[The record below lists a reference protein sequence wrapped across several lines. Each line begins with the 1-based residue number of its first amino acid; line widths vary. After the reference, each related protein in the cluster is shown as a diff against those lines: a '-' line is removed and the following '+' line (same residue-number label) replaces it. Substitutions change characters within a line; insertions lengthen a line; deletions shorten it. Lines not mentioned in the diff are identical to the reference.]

1 MGPALQRAS
10 FQEHHGFL
18 QHTIPGHYT
27 LIRKCEIPYNTHK
40 LRSCLED
47 MPVSIFSLWAVPN
60 PKHASST
67 WCVLCLAQ
75 KSLNL
80 CPLSVGWFFE
90 KLLAKEREITKL
102 PPHVHSAVPP
112 QQGCCLLFSSQHPA
126 LPMESLGRYWHC
138 WCFHGE
144 QKCSMEKRLPG
155 STSNPG
161 IWHTEE
167 SWKEQRG
174 NSISRA
180 GKAVVERR
188 VSLLLPLSVATQ
200 LKICERRQ
208 ARRFWC
214 YFY

>member
-1 MGPALQRAS
+1 MKYHITPTSSGLAWKTCQLAYLACEQCQIPNMLLPHDVCCVWHRSHLISVPCQWNDFLKNCWPKKGRLQS
-10 FQEHHGFL
+10 FLLVCTLLFL
-18 QHTIPGHYT
+18 
-27 LIRKCEIPYNTHK
+27 
-40 LRSCLED
+40 
-47 MPVSIFSLWAVPN
+47 
-60 PKHASST
+60 
-67 WCVLCLAQ
+67 
-75 KSLNL
+75 
-80 CPLSVGWFFE
+80 
-90 KLLAKEREITKL
+90 
-102 PPHVHSAVPP
+102 HSKGAA
-112 QQGCCLLFSSQHPA
+112 LLFSSQHPA

-144 QKCSMEKRLPG
+144 QRCSMEKRLPG

-167 SWKEQRG
+167 SWKEQWG